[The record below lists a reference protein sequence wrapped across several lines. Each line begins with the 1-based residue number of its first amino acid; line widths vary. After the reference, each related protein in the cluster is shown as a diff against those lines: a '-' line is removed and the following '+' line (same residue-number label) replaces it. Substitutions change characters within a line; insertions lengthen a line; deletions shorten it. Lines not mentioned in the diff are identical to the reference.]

1 MYSGHVVLVFSATYW
16 DVFLWELLLV
26 FINCFSCYKT
36 LQIFFCML
44 AFVLWVITSYLVIS
58 NIMRTSV
65 AVLCIVALQ
74 LQMGSGEL
82 AQKNIV
88 FFFM

>member
-1 MYSGHVVLVFSATYW
+1 
-16 DVFLWELLLV
+16 
-26 FINCFSCYKT
+26 
-36 LQIFFCML
+36 ML

-88 FFFM
+88 FFHVDVVIVAIVIPNTIANKLCADDGIGSAV